1 MKIPKIE
8 YDIYRK
14 SLDQILEKLILS
26 ICDNTQI
33 YLYIPVNINENIDVL
48 NSSSGYYN
56 DLCYTATTES

>member
-1 MKIPKIE
+1 MKILKIE

-14 SLDQILEKLILS
+14 SLGQILEKLILS

>member
-14 SLDQILEKLILS
+14 SLGQILEKLILS